1 MPRWLLH
8 CAALVT
14 RASVQDA
21 IAANEGPC
29 DILAAAGN
37 PCVAAHSTTRALYGQ
52 YAGTLYNV
60 SRPDGTVRSVG
71 VKNRGGF
78 ADIAVQE
85 DFCAKGDCVISSVI
99 DQSNCGGQCPAGMG
113 NNLRQRHKLVNA
125 SQHKI
130 TVGPDHTPVFGM
142 WFDPGFG
149 YHVWI
154 IPQGLPLVMSPKPST
169 PS

>member
-78 ADIAVQE
+78 ADIAVLAHLGAN
-85 DFCAKGDCVISSVI
+85 FVHLGAILTHLGVMLANLGAILTI
-99 DQSNCGGQCPAGMG
+99 RRSNLASKSPSRG
-113 NNLRQRHKLVNA
+113 RQ
-125 SQHKI
+125 
-130 TVGPDHTPVFGM
+130 
-142 WFDPGFG
+142 DPQNRA
-149 YHVWI
+149 
-154 IPQGLPLVMSPKPST
+154 PMQARA
-169 PS
+169 